1 MTHLLTMPEA
11 FALIIAGMVAIY
23 LMATTKPQEAHTES
37 LEQQEGNYTTPVYIE
52 RYGAVI
58 QAQQYN

>member
-1 MTHLLTMPEA
+1 MTHLLTIPEA
-11 FALIIAGMVAIY
+11 FALIISSMVAIY
-23 LMATTKPQEAHTES
+23 LMATTKPQESADDT
-37 LEQQEGNYTTPVYIE
+37 LEVSEGNYTTPIYIE